1 MRAHQS
7 FCPQGLTLTH
17 DSRLHELL
25 LLSLSL
31 LIMLIDINASNDIS
45 IIIAVSTMITI
56 VITVGEREIQDS
68 QQQ

>member
-1 MRAHQS
+1 
-7 FCPQGLTLTH
+7 
-17 DSRLHELL
+17 
-25 LLSLSL
+25 
-31 LIMLIDINASNDIS
+31 MLIDINASNDIS

>member
-1 MRAHQS
+1 MGAHQS
-7 FCPQGLTLTH
+7 FCPQS
-17 DSRLHELL
+17 SRLHELL

-31 LIMLIDINASNDIS
+31 LIMLIDINANNDIS
-45 IIIAVSTMITI
+45 TLIVVSTMTTI

>member
-1 MRAHQS
+1 MGAHQS
-7 FCPQGLTLTH
+7 FCPQSLTH
-17 DSRLHELL
+17 SRLHELL

-31 LIMLIDINASNDIS
+31 LIMLIDINANNDIS
-45 IIIAVSTMITI
+45 TLIVVSTMTTI

>member
-1 MRAHQS
+1 MGAHQS
-7 FCPQGLTLTH
+7 FCPHSLTH
-17 DSRLHELL
+17 SRLHELL

-31 LIMLIDINASNDIS
+31 LIMLIDINANNDIS
-45 IIIAVSTMITI
+45 TLIVVSTMTTI